1 MKHTGV
7 SEITYAARIL
17 EVEEGF
23 SSYSEMGSFGEIENV
38 RVSQDWMERDASV
51 LAYDFW
57 VSNKTGFYKNLSVIR
72 KAVCICIAYQLG
84 FKGFLNFKNA
94 LIHLND
100 GNFAGAAIELM
111 DSKWARA
118 STFRAERY
126 AEMIETGEIHEFYM
140 DSWDQPSNREIRNGY
155 K

>member
-23 SSYSEMGSFGEIENV
+23 SSYSEMGTFGDLENT
-38 RVSQDWMERDASV
+38 RVSRDWMEKDASI

-57 VSNKTGFYKNLSVIR
+57 VSNKTGFYKELSIIR
-72 KAVCICIAYQLG
+72 KSVCICIAYQLG

-126 AEMIETGEIHEFYM
+126 AEMIETGEIHDFYT
-140 DSWDQPSNREIRNGY
+140 DSWDQPSKEIRNGY

>member
-1 MKHTGV
+1 MKHTGAN
-7 SEITYAARIL
+7 EITYAARIL

-23 SSYSEMGSFGEIENV
+23 SSYSEMGTFGDLEST
-38 RVSQDWMERDASV
+38 RVSQDWIEKDASI

-57 VSNKTGFYKNLSVIR
+57 VSNKTGFYKELSVIR

-84 FKGFLNFKNA
+84 FKGFLHFKNA

-118 STFRAERY
+118 ATFRAERY
-126 AEMIETGEIHEFYM
+126 AEMIKTGELHDHYKC
-140 DSWDQPSNREIRNGY
+140 SWDQPSKEKRNGY